1 MALHKW
7 LPVKVVDK
15 FLLVM
20 ASIMLGNTSH
30 YGIRR
35 PKTGPIEL
43 KLATGKTPVLD
54 VGQVA
59 QIKSG
64 NIKVQYFK
72 GNETTPIYW
81 FKSIVRT
88 KARGTSILS
97 FLRLRFVG
105 FCLQVMEGVK
115 EITRNGAKFVDGQQK
130 EFDAIILATGYK
142 SNVPTW
148 LKVKNL
154 TWSVAFLALSYY
166 EALMTYHFLGF
177 GTHAES
183 RNLQMSSF
191 LHAKK
196 RIKSVWGLCWVLPL
210 FKIFFL
216 ITDFKTLVKN
226 WNWNKIYI
234 KNYFVIKTA
243 LLISALRK
251 TY

>member
-72 GNETTPIYW
+72 GNETTPIY
-81 FKSIVRT
+81 
-88 KARGTSILS
+88 
-97 FLRLRFVG
+97 
-105 FCLQVMEGVK
+105 
-115 EITRNGAKFVDGQQK
+115 
-130 EFDAIILATGYK
+130 
-142 SNVPTW
+142 
-148 LKVKNL
+148 
-154 TWSVAFLALSYY
+154 
-166 EALMTYHFLGF
+166 
-177 GTHAES
+177 
-183 RNLQMSSF
+183 
-191 LHAKK
+191 
-196 RIKSVWGLCWVLPL
+196 
-210 FKIFFL
+210 
-216 ITDFKTLVKN
+216 
-226 WNWNKIYI
+226 
-234 KNYFVIKTA
+234 
-243 LLISALRK
+243 
-251 TY
+251 